1 MPTFASVG
9 VVGLGLIGGS
19 LARAAKERLG
29 ARVFGFDADEGARA
43 PPPRAPIFS
52 PPSAARSRPSPIAA

>member
-1 MPTFASVG
+1 MPAFASVG

-43 PPPRAPIFS
+43 A
-52 PPSAARSRPSPIAA
+52 AARSDIFAAVGGEIEPSPIAA